1 MGDRKLSVRAARME
15 LVFAMVEGDDYKI
28 AAAQAR
34 LDEAIAQAEKR
45 RRQSN
50 SRQNGSLTPNN

>member
-1 MGDRKLSVRAARME
+1 ME